1 MYITGGSLGLLTGM
15 RLITGLELFF
25 WFLAMITRICFKF
38 EGKEK
43 VNNKVS
49 QICKPTNNAF
59 PKDKVEDEKNIL
71 ESMEKL
77 QKTIDL
83 RIANQV
89 NAIKEENRAIKEELK
104 ALKEIE
110 M

>member
-1 MYITGGSLGLLTGM
+1 M

-43 VNNKVS
+43 VNSKVS
-49 QICKPTNNAF
+49 QIPKPENNTLQKGKF
-59 PKDKVEDEKNIL
+59 EDENNIM
-71 ESMEKL
+71 ESVEKL
-77 QKTIDL
+77 L
-83 RIANQV
+83 RTSEKGIATQIIEIKGENC
-89 NAIKEENRAIKEELK
+89 AIKEENRAIKEELK

-110 M
+110 I

>member
-38 EGKEK
+38 GGKEN

-49 QICKPTNNAF
+49 QISKPAIDAF
-59 PKDKVEDEKNIL
+59 RKDKDEDENNIL
-71 ESMEKL
+71 ESIEK
-77 QKTIDL
+77 QAKTTELLATQI
-83 RIANQV
+83 

-104 ALKEIE
+104 ALKDNEI
-110 M
+110 